1 MSKTKNLASKIA
13 LFCKN
18 NARFLTLC
26 INRIEMT
33 INFLRL

>member
-1 MSKTKNLASKIA
+1 MSKTKNIASKIA
-13 LFCKN
+13 LFCKK

-33 INFLRL
+33 IKF